1 MENNLTV
8 EMPEE
13 DLITLMRE
21 IRKLHRMGGTAT
33 MFYCEIGASVRI
45 CLHKN
50 KTTYEKTFIL
60 DPERKRLQMY
70 VSKMFKDIEK
80 NTDNYRRK
88 KMNNEQIMNLIREI
102 FEVQAA
108 GNYVSFTCNNFG
120 IEVFV
125 MRGEKKK
132 SKEWDRTFFFCK
144 MFSEKRTEEMYQECL
159 EYLNKMKETV

>member
-50 KTTYEKTFIL
+50 KTTF
-60 DPERKRLQMY
+60 
-70 VSKMFKDIEK
+70 
-80 NTDNYRRK
+80 
-88 KMNNEQIMNLIREI
+88 
-102 FEVQAA
+102 
-108 GNYVSFTCNNFG
+108 
-120 IEVFV
+120 
-125 MRGEKKK
+125 
-132 SKEWDRTFFFCK
+132 
-144 MFSEKRTEEMYQECL
+144 
-159 EYLNKMKETV
+159 

>member
-60 DPERKRLQMY
+60 DPERRDYKCMYLKCLKALKKLQTT
-70 VSKMFKDIEK
+70 IGRK
-80 NTDNYRRK
+80 N
-88 KMNNEQIMNLIREI
+88 E
-102 FEVQAA
+102 
-108 GNYVSFTCNNFG
+108 
-120 IEVFV
+120 
-125 MRGEKKK
+125 
-132 SKEWDRTFFFCK
+132 
-144 MFSEKRTEEMYQECL
+144 
-159 EYLNKMKETV
+159 